1 MPFQCHD
8 PVPLI
13 YFQRG
18 HLFLLR
24 EVVKVS
30 TSKRVQY
37 NDYTFLFYPVHIWPD
52 GMGLNSHKNL
62 LIMAGNLSTAHKK
75 NLISRYTG
83 PKKKKFWLIFS
94 YFLDL
99 SGPTLHFK
107 GNHQPC
113 RRGNGP
119 FIHANI

>member
-24 EVVKVS
+24 EVVVKVS

-37 NDYTFLFYPVHIWPD
+37 DDYTFLFYPVHIWLD

-62 LIMAGNLSTAHKK
+62 LIRAGNLSTAHKK

-83 PKKKKFWLIFS
+83 PKKKN
-94 YFLDL
+94 
-99 SGPTLHFK
+99 SG
-107 GNHQPC
+107 
-113 RRGNGP
+113 
-119 FIHANI
+119 